1 MQICYFLRARELPT
15 TKGEKMLKRGFISRS
30 ASVVTL
36 VGALALLSSISGV
49 TAGTIDDSVGNAQ
62 QSPSS
67 LVFSS
72 ASADGFSYSRW
83 LENQGTVPAS
93 ADSASTDES
102 QADQGQAPI
111 TYGSFVLTETPLER
125 IYGNVKDSW
134 TQTFQ
139 NIITRAG
146 DTSLLRGWAMD
157 YVTGQE
163 VDIQAGIDSW
173 WNQRQA
179 DTTGIFVGMA
189 DVLTDNIFQAGED
202 QVGGMSFI
210 RSLDWDYQ
218 TELGGRPW
226 QLGVNAI
233 GSLREAD
240 DDVMLWQLRGFT
252 AKDSKGGANAGL
264 IYRWAQEDTAMFG
277 VNTFLDFEAHDFGD
291 FLRWSVGGEV
301 RTEWIDLYGNRYM
314 AITDPRLQTGG
325 ENDGLY
331 AYTKDG
337 LDLEAAFHVPDM
349 RWVSGYI
356 KYYLFE
362 GKGTDPKTGLN
373 NPDDKG
379 FVYGVKVSPPMAENL
394 RLELELD
401 DQDGGDLDVG
411 GRISYRHEFGGVPA
425 GTRTAGASSFDPR
438 DYFFDAVRREYA
450 QRIGLYGAAGPV
462 ATVNPRAPSA
472 RMILSSFAETVTV
485 DINNSGESFSRE
497 NPITI
502 AVSET
507 GIDPTNGNAVAK
519 VGVDIVGIRESNYDI
534 SLSDQTKISFEKQ
547 GELVNLFMGSL
558 YMDRDDGT
566 PDMIA
571 MPNMT
576 IRLIGTELRVSY
588 EMTATMAAIN
598 LYEGVISLAY
608 ASGADFVA
616 SVAGNAQIH
625 DDYSVN
631 GSVTYYACNGAEK
644 EEGSNFIG
652 VTAVADCALESGV
665 SHPDDKKLI
674 VAVNLPKKDV
684 VTFDVS
690 KGIGAYDLVITDPS
704 GYFEVVRDEDDSSI
718 FYISV
723 TSVPES
729 EDGNKYVITWD
740 LDDEG
745 KLTDALA
752 GTITVEFT
760 KAPSAGPVVRY
771 AVDGA
776 HYEDSITV
784 DVVGGVPD
792 ETTGYTFTLVDGYP
806 PSYDLKFTTGFTI
819 VLDADVDPIA
829 SSHYVTVIMK
839 DSQNPPQS
847 GIFLLD
853 VRVISVLTFA
863 PDSATSAIEG
873 VEEVIDLTPYAD
885 GGNIGNAAAGSELSF
900 RVDPPETGFNVGTD
914 NMLTVAADVSPD
926 VYTIPIVVSETN
938 PMHEGSG
945 VIVITVTGSLSASG
959 ITEAVVPVE
968 LATEVSR
975 ITPTGGIGDYT
986 FVLTDDVNGY
996 FTINSSLGVISVN
1009 NAPVSEDGKS
1019 YVLSWTLDDGDSR
1032 SPEVTGMV
1040 SVTFTKAPSAENA
1053 LRYAVVDQ
1061 AYSESISIKVVG
1073 GVPDTTT
1080 GDYTFALTP
1089 ATGYGIASNSGKTI
1103 VLNASHTYTDAGV
1116 YYVTVSIT
1124 DGQANPQSGTF
1135 VLEVRVV
1142 PELTFSDGALTIL
1155 QSESKSFLSFVSGG
1169 NTDYPEDNTRTFEVI
1184 SGPAGFTADDDGN
1197 LTVPESLGLNTVT
1210 VQVIDTVPSQSATA
1224 ALVISVQFN
1233 PRPVEFDSDNI
1244 NLPAGGNIDPS
1255 ADVPLSITLKAKGG
1269 AESPSYTF
1277 SITEND
1283 ATWLTIVSPDVLVV
1297 GAGAPDSGDHTFKVG
1312 VEDSNSTE
1320 DNTAELEI
1328 TFTFAKPLASATA
1341 NGDVVVSGSES
1352 ADGSY
1357 TSGQTFTFDPKT
1369 EQGVTLVLGGASDTA
1384 VVTAENDQI
1393 QVTLKYF
1400 TQTNS
1405 QLAAFTP
1412 SSGTFVMLDGKKLA
1426 QAVKDGADAGKVAI
1440 SFGGGTD
1447 NLSFSVA
1454 DEIDQAL
1461 ALKGGLL
1468 AIIAPAGLVNGDG
1481 VDVVSEVNYILCNI
1495 NGFDSIL
1502 CELKEP
1508 ASTSFA
1514 QSSSRQLQ
1522 ESSTSPTYPPRPPNE
1537 YLAARNAGFE
1547 SVKNPGTQRT
1557 KSAIIIGNQIFSL
1570 SRANWDFLIG
1580 TDNFQLVAVGG
1591 IWRIIE
1597 TGGTSQTDIVAEIA
1611 FEFPG
1616 ICTVTLPDTTGE
1628 DCRSHESSSPSSS
1641 FASAS

>member
-1 MQICYFLRARELPT
+1 MVKMWYYAGMLFLRARELPT

-134 TQTFQ
+134 TQTFS

-146 DTSLLRGWAMD
+146 DTSMLRGWAMD

-173 WNQRQA
+173 WDQRQA

-277 VNTFLDFEAHDFGD
+277 VNTFLDFEAHDRGD

-314 AITDPRLQTGG
+314 AITDPRLQD
-325 ENDGLY
+325 DGNY
-331 AYTKDG
+331 AYSKDG

-362 GKGTDPKTGLN
+362 GQGTDPESGDN
-373 NPDDKG
+373 NPDEKG

-411 GRISYRHEFGGVPA
+411 GRISYRHEFGGIPA
-425 GTRTAGASSFDPR
+425 GTRSASTSSSFDPR

-450 QRIGLYGAAGPV
+450 QRIGIYGAGGDVASLNRNALGASMFFSSLEGTVLVTVLVDYKNPSHTFSTADPITIVVLEADDGTVLDDGMTVAALINDIAGIKGSSYDMSLSKDTHISYEYQGAVVSLTLGEIFIDRNGGSPESIGTPNMKV
-462 ATVNPRAPSA
+462 DLIGTDLRIAYAPSA
-472 RMILSSFAETVTV
+472 AVET
-485 DINNSGESFSRE
+485 
-497 NPITI
+497 
-502 AVSET
+502 
-507 GIDPTNGNAVAK
+507 
-519 VGVDIVGIRESNYDI
+519 
-534 SLSDQTKISFEKQ
+534 
-547 GELVNLFMGSL
+547 
-558 YMDRDDGT
+558 
-566 PDMIA
+566 
-571 MPNMT
+571 
-576 IRLIGTELRVSY
+576 
-588 EMTATMAAIN
+588 AIE
-598 LYEGVISLAY
+598 LYEGEISLTY
-608 ASGADFVA
+608 ATGASFEA
-616 SVAGNAQIH
+616 SVANDAQIH
-625 DDYSVN
+625 DGD
-631 GSVTYYACNGAEK
+631 VTYYACNGASK
-644 EEGSNFIG
+644 IGNFIG
-652 VTAVADCALESGV
+652 VTSLDDCALTATIT
-665 SHPDDKKLI
+665 PDPTAGNI
-674 VAVNLPKKDV
+674 IAAVGLTTKAELAEFK
-684 VTFDVS
+684 VS
-690 KGIGAYDLVITDPS
+690 KGVGKYTFQLTSNPKN
-704 GYFEVVRDEDDSSI
+704 YFEWVQDASDSNT
-718 FYISV
+718 FRISV
-723 TSVPES
+723 LASVPDE
-729 EDGNKYVITWD
+729 EDGQTVVIEWRVND
-740 LDDEG
+740 GFDGVDSG
-745 KLTDALA
+745 K
-752 GTITVEFT
+752 ISVQFT
-760 KAPSAGPVVRY
+760 KAPN
-771 AVDGA
+771 
-776 HYEDSITV
+776 
-784 DVVGGVPD
+784 
-792 ETTGYTFTLVDGYP
+792 
-806 PSYDLKFTTGFTI
+806 
-819 VLDADVDPIA
+819 AD
-829 SSHYVTVIMK
+829 
-839 DSQNPPQS
+839 N
-847 GIFLLD
+847 
-853 VRVISVLTFA
+853 
-863 PDSATSAIEG
+863 E
-873 VEEVIDLTPYAD
+873 
-885 GGNIGNAAAGSELSF
+885 
-900 RVDPPETGFNVGTD
+900 
-914 NMLTVAADVSPD
+914 
-926 VYTIPIVVSETN
+926 
-938 PMHEGSG
+938 
-945 VIVITVTGSLSASG
+945 
-959 ITEAVVPVE
+959 
-968 LATEVSR
+968 
-975 ITPTGGIGDYT
+975 
-986 FVLTDDVNGY
+986 
-996 FTINSSLGVISVN
+996 
-1009 NAPVSEDGKS
+1009 
-1019 YVLSWTLDDGDSR
+1019 
-1032 SPEVTGMV
+1032 
-1040 SVTFTKAPSAENA
+1040 
-1053 LRYAVVDQ
+1053 LRYAVVGV
-1061 AYSESISIKVVG
+1061 AYNETISIPVSG
-1073 GVPDTTT
+1073 GKPDDTT
-1080 GDYTFALTP
+1080 GDYTFALVP
-1089 ATGYGIASNSGKTI
+1089 AAGYTIDSNSGKTI
-1103 VLNASHTYTDAGV
+1103 VLNVAVTSPVEGV
-1116 YYVTVSIT
+1116 SFVTVSIQDSQT
-1124 DGQANPQSGTF
+1124 PPQSGTF

-1142 PELTFSDGALTIL
+1142 PVLTFSDATFTIS
-1155 QSESKSFLSFVSGG
+1155 QTESASFLSAVGGG
-1169 NTDYPEDNTRTFEVI
+1169 NTMYAEDNTRTYEVI
-1184 SGPAGFTADDDGN
+1184 SESPQFTADNDGV
-1197 LTVPESLGLNTVT
+1197 LAVGAGAAVATTTVT
-1210 VQVIDTVPSQSATA
+1210 VRAMDTVPPQTVIAD
-1224 ALVISVQFN
+1224 LVIDVLFKAT
-1233 PRPVEFDSDNI
+1233 PVMFDIDNI
-1244 NLPAGGNIDPS
+1244 DLRESIDPGV
-1255 ADVPLSITLKAKGG
+1255 DTPLSITLKATGG
-1269 AESPSYTF
+1269 AQTPSYTF

-1297 GAGAPDSGDHTFKVG
+1297 GSGAPGSGSHTFKVE
-1312 VEDSNSTE
+1312 VEDSNST
-1320 DNTAELEI
+1320 NTDGTEKAELEI

-1341 NGDVVVSGSES
+1341 NGNVEVSGSES

-1369 EQGVTLVLGGASDTA
+1369 EQGVTLALGGASDTA

-1400 TQTNS
+1400 TQNTPA
-1405 QLAAFTP
+1405 LAAFTP

-1426 QAVKDGADAGKVAI
+1426 QAMKDGIDAGKVAI

-1481 VDVVSEVNYILCNI
+1481 VDVVSEVTYLLCNI

-1522 ESSTSPTYPPRPPNE
+1522 ESSTSPTYPPRPPSE

-1547 SVKNPGTQRT
+1547 SVNNPGTQRV
-1557 KSAIIIGNQIFSL
+1557 KSAIIIGNQIFPI

-1591 IWRIIE
+1591 IWRITE

-1616 ICTVTLPDTTGE
+1616 TCTVTLPDTTAD
-1628 DCRSHESSSPSSS
+1628 DCRSHISSPSSS